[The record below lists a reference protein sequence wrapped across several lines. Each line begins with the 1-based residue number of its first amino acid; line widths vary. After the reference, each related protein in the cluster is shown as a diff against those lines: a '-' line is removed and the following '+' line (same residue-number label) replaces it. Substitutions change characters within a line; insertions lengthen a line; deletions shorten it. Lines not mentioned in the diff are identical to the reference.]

1 MASEWSWRAGRGAGS
16 FAAGVQSI
24 VALKAAWKKQAESGE
39 YCTRHRDHYQTA
51 APIYS
56 TKPMNEPWKTLR

>member
-24 VALKAAWKKQAESGE
+24 VALKAQAGKNKLKAANTARGIGIIIKQLLPSI
-39 YCTRHRDHYQTA
+39 Q
-51 APIYS
+51 PS
-56 TKPMNEPWKTLR
+56 Q